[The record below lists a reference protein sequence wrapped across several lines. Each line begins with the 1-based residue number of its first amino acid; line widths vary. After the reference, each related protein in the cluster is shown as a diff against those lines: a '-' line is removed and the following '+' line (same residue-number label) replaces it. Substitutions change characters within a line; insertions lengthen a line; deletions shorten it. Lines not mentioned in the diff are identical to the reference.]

1 MAIEQTNSFKFYS
14 NFLDAIDVLP
24 EEERARACYEFC
36 KYGVTGELPDDKSL
50 AMFCIGVSVSVQKYQ
65 GRGGNHNPDG
75 NNQWSK
81 RSKRSKVVK
90 EDKGGQRGQRGQNE
104 QTETKTE
111 TKTKNIIPSLQDVI
125 MYCQER
131 TNGVDANKWFDYYTS
146 NGWKV
151 GKNPMKDWKA
161 CVRNWERSNNAIQK
175 QSTWDKNKQT
185 IQQMMLKGDM

>member
-1 MAIEQTNSFKFYS
+1 MEHTNSFKFYS
-14 NFLDAIDVLP
+14 NFLDAIDILP
-24 EEERARACYEFC
+24 EDERAKACYEFC

-65 GRGGNHNPDG
+65 GRGGNHNPNG

-81 RSKRSKVVK
+81 VVK
-90 EDKGGQRGQRGQNE
+90 EVKGGQRGQRGQKK
-104 QTETKTE
+104 QTETK

-131 TNGVDANKWFDYYTS
+131 NNGVDANKWFDYYTS

-161 CVRNWERSNNAIQK
+161 CVRNWERTGSQNSK